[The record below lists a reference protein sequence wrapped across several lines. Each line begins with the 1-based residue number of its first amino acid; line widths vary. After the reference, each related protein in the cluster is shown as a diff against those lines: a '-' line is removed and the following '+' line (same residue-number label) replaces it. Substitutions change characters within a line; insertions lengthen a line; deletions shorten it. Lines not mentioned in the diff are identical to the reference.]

1 MSGYIPTEPNML
13 RANLSPQEC
22 WVLSKVFPM
31 DFVENHLARN
41 GASEGLSKA
50 VRHAMRTIHGVGRVH
65 DKEGD
70 IDAARARPTLSL
82 APEPVQEATDILDTA
97 AAAALLN
104 VSDSWVRNLIRSG
117 ELPLAPGSTD
127 RKHLVRRSDVL
138 RRLEKKVA

>member
-70 IDAARARPTLSL
+70 IDAARTPPAPAVAPL
-82 APEPVQEATDILDTA
+82 AVPDDVVGTA
-97 AAAALLN
+97 AAAEILG
-104 VSDSWVRNLIRSG
+104 VTDTRVRQLIRAG
-117 ELPLAPGSTD
+117 EITPAPGSTD
-127 RKHLVRRSDVL
+127 TRYLVRRSDL
-138 RRLEKKVA
+138 LQRLEKRAA